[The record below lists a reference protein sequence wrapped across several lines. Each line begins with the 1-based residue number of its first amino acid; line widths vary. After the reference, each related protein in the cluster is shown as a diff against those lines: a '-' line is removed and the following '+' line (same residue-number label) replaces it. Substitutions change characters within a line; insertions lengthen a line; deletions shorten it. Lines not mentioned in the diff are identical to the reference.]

1 MPPTKIDEPL
11 GRSGK
16 TGDFQVKLAKRPR
29 ISLSQV
35 EHPALV
41 CILSGVSTKAV
52 ARTIAALAELG
63 AKQSL
68 GVAAA
73 QTHAPQVTPSAA
85 TTNAETCL
93 PIKQQAAHAP
103 ISETTGEAPAVKQVL
118 NASKMADALLFYD

>member
-11 GRSGK
+11 GRSGLA
-16 TGDFQVKLAKRPR
+16 GDFQAKLAKRPR
-29 ISLSQV
+29 IFLSQV

-41 CILSGVSTKAV
+41 SILRGVSTKAV

-68 GVAAA
+68 GVATP
-73 QTHAPQVTPSAA
+73 QTHASPVTTPDA
-85 TTNAETCL
+85 TINAETFL
-93 PIKQQAAHAP
+93 TMTPQAAAS
-103 ISETTGEAPAVKQVL
+103 ISKATGDGPEVKQVL